1 MGENWLWV
9 AIKKSKTD
17 VQIGRK
23 SRKMQQR
30 ERKKKQK
37 GKEKRRKK
45 KKKKWRRNHR
55 VLTRTALTTAA
66 RKADADPTKPVLT

>member
-30 ERKKKQK
+30 ENEYQRALSKPLLQI
-37 GKEKRRKK
+37 K
-45 KKKKWRRNHR
+45 KKKKWSPRGKS
-55 VLTRTALTTAA
+55 LA
-66 RKADADPTKPVLT
+66 KA